1 MKFVQNVEYIVR
13 VCLNNQVAQHTY
25 KGAAKTNKFER
36 NCKLLHETV
45 GGNEK
50 KIENCKIHIC
60 LLPSRRRNIITIRLN
75 DVKPFKII

>member
-1 MKFVQNVEYIVR
+1 M
-13 VCLNNQVAQHTY
+13 CLNNQVAQHTHI

-50 KIENCKIHIC
+50 NIENRKIHIC
-60 LLPSRRRNIITIRLN
+60 LLPSRQRNIIAIRLN
-75 DVKPFKII
+75 DVELFKIIENPYYW